1 MKKNFFLIILT
12 AAISSSS
19 FAQKFTKE
27 ISQEVPGAKGGVIRV
42 VTTSRKLEIKSWNQP
57 KVKVTAVI
65 AYDTVSRT
73 MTDEE
78 WFEQMGIAIKPFSS
92 RVDILSR
99 NTGVSYS
106 YIDGYAFSG
115 TGARSSSNQ
124 GSIDVIAKA
133 NSTSK
138 TNNPRRPFV
147 QTLTV
152 MIPEGSNLDIDQKY
166 GDVYIG
172 TNVTD
177 ASIEIN
183 NGALDA
189 QDIKNLKLKATY
201 CNANMGNVEN
211 AEMEFYNGTL
221 RAQQINDLDIDSR
234 SSSIEYT
241 KGNYV
246 YLRSQSDNISIDEL
260 SKLDGRKS
268 YGSIRV
274 DKLNT
279 SIELEGNNYDLK
291 LRGISPTVEKV
302 KIDNRYGDMR
312 LPVRNLQNYTVNF
325 QGKFSTVFAPFE
337 KVAVKEDP
345 AKDGKDAAKEGNEQV
360 VVIAQG
366 QQSGNGLYTT
376 TYNNV
381 NRKGA
386 TYTSS
391 SNTPAKFTSSV
402 GDAKGKHTSFEIIC
416 QSCTVDFK

>member
-65 AYDTVSRT
+65 VYDTVSRT

-78 WFEQMGIAIKPFSS
+78 WFEQMGIAVKPFSS

-99 NTGVSYS
+99 NTGVSS
-106 YIDGYAFSG
+106 VYIDGYAFSN
-115 TGARSSSNQ
+115 GAGKVSGQ
-124 GSIDVIAKA
+124 AADLVAKL
-133 NSTSK
+133 NTTSK
-138 TNNPRRPFV
+138 TNTSRKPFV

-241 KGNYV
+241 KGNYA

-268 YGSIRV
+268 YGSIRI

-291 LRGISPTVEKV
+291 LRGISPSVEKV

-325 QGKFSTVFAPFE
+325 QGKYSTVFAPFE

-345 AKDGKDAAKEGNEQV
+345 AKDGKDAVKEGNEQV
-360 VVIAQG
+360 VVVTQG
-366 QQSGNGLYTT
+366 QQSVSGLYST

-381 NRKGA
+381 NRKGV